1 MHLGKKATPMTPHKK
16 WLQSK
21 IDLLDLHSDLL
32 LPFLLDLQLDLLK
45 RRRWNDPGDLLSFQI
60 FEFFGG
66 IIKNSKKWHLCGM
79 KKTEKVFLLLSNVV

>member
-32 LPFLLDLQLDLLK
+32 LPFLLNLQLDLLK
-45 RRRWNDPGDLLSFQI
+45 
-60 FEFFGG
+60 
-66 IIKNSKKWHLCGM
+66 
-79 KKTEKVFLLLSNVV
+79 